1 MADATLKAR
10 LDQVL
15 KQALLGHDS
24 FTATTIRG
32 LKSAILYAEV
42 AAHKRDEGLSDAEIQ
57 VVLAKEA
64 KKRQESADL
73 YVQGGRQELADSE
86 LREKA
91 LIETFLPAQI
101 SDQELTKLVDEVIA
115 ANPDVQM
122 GQLIGLVKQQ
132 AGPGADGGR
141 IAALVRA
148 RTNA

>member
-1 MADATLKAR
+1 MAEATLKAR
-10 LDQVL
+10 LDQAI
-15 KQALLGHDS
+15 KQALLGGDS
-24 FTATTIRG
+24 FTATALRG

-42 AAHKRDEGLSDAEIQ
+42 AAKKRDEGLNDTEIQ
-57 VVLAKEA
+57 AVLAKEA

-73 YVQGGRQELADSE
+73 YTKGGRQELADTE

-101 SDQELTKLVDEVIA
+101 SDEELTKLVDDVVA
-115 ANPDVQM
+115 ANPEAQM

-148 RTNA
+148 RISA

>member
-1 MADATLKAR
+1 MVEATLKAR

-42 AAHKRDEGLSDAEIQ
+42 AAKKRDDGLTDAEIQ
-57 VVLAKEA
+57 AVLAKEA

-73 YVQGGRQELADSE
+73 YVQGGRPELADSE

-101 SDQELTKLVDEVIA
+101 SDDELTKLVDDAIA
-115 ANPDVQM
+115 ANPEVQM

-132 AGPGADGGR
+132 AGPSADGGR
-141 IAALVRA
+141 IAAIVRA
-148 RTNA
+148 RTSA